1 MTWTVDAGGEQTTA
15 VWDPAA
21 AMEPSGTTEL
31 RAAAPVFVCAHG
43 AGGQMNDRSMLAVR
57 DALTAEGLG
66 VVRFNFLYRAKG
78 SARPDP
84 MPRLLA
90 CWSAVVDHVRR
101 ELKPDVLVLGGRSMG
116 GRAASVF
123 VANGAAC
130 DGLLLLAY
138 PLHPPGATDKLRAD
152 HLSAINVP
160 VLCFNGT
167 RDAFCERPLME
178 RVLSA
183 LAAGTGRLNA
193 AQTPPA
199 APANWRMHWIE
210 GADHGFH
217 VLKRSGRTDA
227 QVMEEVAAETQAWLK
242 TLQAA

>member
-1 MTWTVDAGGEQTTA
+1 VTWTVDVGGEQTTA
-15 VWDPAA
+15 VWDPPAA
-21 AMEPSGTTEL
+21 TDQSRTIPV
-31 RAAAPVFVCAHG
+31 RAAPPVFVCAHG
-43 AGGQMNDRSMLAVR
+43 AGGQMNDRAMLAVR

-78 SARPDP
+78 SARPDA

-90 CWSAVVDHVRR
+90 CWSAVVDHVRH
-101 ELKPDVLVLGGRSMG
+101 ELEPDILILGGRSMG

-123 VANGAAC
+123 VANGAEC

-152 HLSAINVP
+152 HLSAIGVP

-167 RDAFCERPLME
+167 RDAFCERPLMDD
-178 RVLSA
+178 VVAKL
-183 LAAGTGRLNA
+183 GN
-193 AQTPPA
+193 
-199 APANWRMHWIE
+199 NWRMHWIE
-210 GADHGFH
+210 DADHGFH

-227 QVMEEVAAETQAWLK
+227 QVMGEVAAETRQWLQ
-242 TLQAA
+242 TREAN